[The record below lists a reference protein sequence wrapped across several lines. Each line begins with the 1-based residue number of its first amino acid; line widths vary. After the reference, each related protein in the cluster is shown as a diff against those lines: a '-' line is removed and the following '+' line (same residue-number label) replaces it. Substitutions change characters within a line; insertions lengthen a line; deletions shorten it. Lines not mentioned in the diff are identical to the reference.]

1 MTFLFVPI
9 QTFLVSD
16 NFTSIPPCPWQ
27 KQIWPNSFVQNAEAR
42 KATGIKQGHSVVWEG
57 DASQKSLMVVVC
69 SMDFLLIYACSRRFV
84 QQTRNCRNIICIL
97 FVQKNRRNTL
107 CSGWSGVV
115 VILETVQGTVCWMP
129 TCTFYIQSSQQWRR
143 HLQTV

>member
-27 KQIWPNSFVQNAEAR
+27 KQTWPNSFVQNAEAR

-107 CSGWSGVV
+107 CSGLRSVWS
-115 VILETVQGTVCWMP
+115 C
-129 TCTFYIQSSQQWRR
+129 CNS
-143 HLQTV
+143 